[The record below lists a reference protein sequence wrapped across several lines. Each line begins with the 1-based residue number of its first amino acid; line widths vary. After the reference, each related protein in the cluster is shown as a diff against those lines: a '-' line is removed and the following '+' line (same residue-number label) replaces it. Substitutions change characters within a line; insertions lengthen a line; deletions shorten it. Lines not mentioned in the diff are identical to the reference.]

1 MKSYNYLI
9 TLSIAVML
17 YISGCSQTVVRPGAE
32 FISKPEK
39 IGNSTNPGVIS
50 YPDKQVLVQGE
61 GVFNMSTKDKIESK
75 RIAVKLASESCN
87 GNYKIVREDK
97 TTEDVCITV
106 FEKDSLFGSKDSPCV
121 ETQSF
126 TTNEIYYECNEGT
139 VAKEVLSV
147 PYVGSEDTMIGAAI
161 GAAMKDLN

>member
-97 TTEDVCITV
+97 TTEDVCVTV
-106 FEKDSLFGSKDSPCV
+106 VSSNGACV
-121 ETQSF
+121 ESQSF
-126 TTNEIYYECNEGT
+126 TTNEIYYECEEGT
-139 VAKEVLSV
+139 VAKEVQSV
-147 PYVGSEDTMIGAAI
+147 PYVRSEDTMIGAAI

>member
-1 MKSYNYLI
+1 MKSYNYI
-9 TLSIAVML
+9 VTLSIAIML
-17 YISGCSQTVVRPGAE
+17 YVSGCSQTVVRPGAE

-61 GVFNMSTKDKIESK
+61 GVFNMSTKDKVESK

-106 FEKDSLFGSKDSPCV
+106 INNDSCMFGDCPCV

-139 VAKEVLSV
+139 VAKEVPSV
-147 PYVGSEDTMIGAAI
+147 PYVRSEDTMIGAAI